1 MAKFIKKNKQEEAF
15 DSTKIYKSI
24 INAMKS
30 GSGLLRPRIA
40 QVIVEECEEKFN
52 KKETIASKDVDKFVI
67 NKLNEYGQELTACAY
82 ERYKTTKAYQE
93 SVSIIDDAI
102 FGVIDGTN
110 TATLDENSNKDGQL
124 ISTQRDLI
132 AGIESRSYTE
142 RHLMP
147 THLLNAHNEGLIHI
161 HDTDYMIHRGIFNC
175 QLINLDDMLQN
186 GTVINGKK
194 IRKPKSFQTACTVAT
209 QISLQV
215 ANGQYG
221 GQTFSVSHLSPFVRV
236 SYEKWKTKVREE
248 ANIIG
253 TILSDEDVENIAW
266 LRTRDEV
273 KSGVQTIQFQEN
285 TFSSSNGQTPFVS
298 IFMWINEKPE
308 YIKET
313 AMIIEEMI
321 NLRYE
326 GMENEYGVKV
336 TPAFPKLLYV
346 LDENNVPKD
355 SEYRW
360 LTDLAVKCAARRM
373 NPDFISAKIMRQ
385 QFDGQ
390 VFPCM
395 GCVDKDEVVNYRFND
410 EIYIESIVR
419 MWERLS
425 NYFSVQL
432 QDATDC
438 YYMDLY
444 NVEIFDSTNNA
455 YVECKRMNK
464 NADQGD
470 WKLIKLSDGRHLTC
484 TSDHPLAVKNVGRV
498 LVNDL
503 HVGDE
508 IECTNY
514 VPDFMNRTV
523 EKYSK
528 DMAWLLGVLLCD
540 GCYDRQVSSTFAF
553 NGEDDIIERYERAI
567 KNEMGLTTS
576 VKLWERGEKGNYKE
590 VRAYDGE
597 TALKREVSEKLINI
611 FGGLQKKNRQ
621 IPNDIMSGTREE
633 RLNFL
638 GGMIDADGYIHNSE
652 KHFNTIELGSTNKE
666 LAIQTML
673 LANSLGYDAKILMN
687 HYTSKDLS
695 KIRYRVY
702 FNTNPEIIQYI
713 TCKKKLDNYRIL
725 NRYNTTKEYFV
736 VEITDLDY
744 RGEYSYDVT
753 TSSDRFDVSGI
764 ASHNCRSFLSPW
776 KDENGE
782 YKFYGRFN
790 RGVVTLNL
798 VDIALSAKG
807 DETRFWDIMDER
819 LELCKEALILRDGLI
834 RGAKPTVSPIH
845 WMYGSIARIDK
856 NGSLDH
862 LLDGGYSSISLGYI
876 GIHEMVKV
884 MKGCSNTAPVGE
896 EFALRVMDY
905 LEAKTIEWRNI
916 KGLHGCSLYG
926 TPSESLTYKFA
937 QKTAKRFGEIK
948 GITDKDYFTNSY
960 HVNVLEPIDAFAKL
974 KFESQFQ
981 KRSKGGAVSYIE
993 VPNMDNNLEALS
1005 EIVDYMYET
1014 IQYAEINTR
1023 NGDSCG
1029 ECGFMGEMACDDEGT
1044 WYCPQCGCKDKNKL
1058 TVVRRTCGYIGST
1071 FWNKGKTE
1079 EINDRVMHI

>member
-1 MAKFIKKNKQEEAF
+1 MAKFIKKNKQEETF
-15 DSTKIYKSI
+15 DSAKIYKSI

-40 QVIVEECEEKFN
+40 QVIVDECEEKFG
-52 KKETIASKDVDKFVI
+52 KKEIVQSKEIDKFI
-67 NKLNEYGQELTACAY
+67 ISKLNEYGQELTAYAY

-93 SVSIIDDAI
+93 SESIIDKDI
-102 FGVIDGTN
+102 FGIVDGTN
-110 TATLDENSNKDGQL
+110 SAALDENSNKDGQL

-132 AGIESRSYTE
+132 AGIESRSYVE
-142 RHLMP
+142 RNIMP
-147 THLLNAHNEGLIHI
+147 THLLNAHREGLIHI
-161 HDTDYMIHRGIFNC
+161 HDTDYMIHKGIFNC
-175 QLINLDDMLQN
+175 CLINLDDMLQN

-221 GQTFSVSHLSPFVRV
+221 GQTFSVSHLAPFVRV
-236 SYEKWKTKVREE
+236 SFEKWKTKVAEE
-248 ANIIG
+248 AKLIG
-253 TILSDEDVENIAW
+253 TILSNEDIENIAW
-266 LRTRDEV
+266 MRTRDEV

-298 IFMWINEKPE
+298 IFMWVNEKPE
-308 YIKET
+308 YRAET

-346 LDENNVPKD
+346 LDDNNVPAD
-355 SEYRW
+355 SEYRY

-373 NPDFISAKIMRQ
+373 NPDFISAKVMRE
-385 QFDGQ
+385 QFDGN

-395 GCVDKDEVVNYRFND
+395 G
-410 EIYIESIVR
+410 
-419 MWERLS
+419 
-425 NYFSVQL
+425 
-432 QDATDC
+432 
-438 YYMDLY
+438 
-444 NVEIFDSTNNA
+444 
-455 YVECKRMNK
+455 
-464 NADQGD
+464 
-470 WKLIKLSDGRHLTC
+470 
-484 TSDHPLAVKNVGRV
+484 
-498 LVNDL
+498 
-503 HVGDE
+503 
-508 IECTNY
+508 
-514 VPDFMNRTV
+514 
-523 EKYSK
+523 
-528 DMAWLLGVLLCD
+528 
-540 GCYDRQVSSTFAF
+540 
-553 NGEDDIIERYERAI
+553 
-567 KNEMGLTTS
+567 
-576 VKLWERGEKGNYKE
+576 
-590 VRAYDGE
+590 
-597 TALKREVSEKLINI
+597 
-611 FGGLQKKNRQ
+611 
-621 IPNDIMSGTREE
+621 
-633 RLNFL
+633 
-638 GGMIDADGYIHNSE
+638 
-652 KHFNTIELGSTNKE
+652 
-666 LAIQTML
+666 
-673 LANSLGYDAKILMN
+673 
-687 HYTSKDLS
+687 
-695 KIRYRVY
+695 
-702 FNTNPEIIQYI
+702 
-713 TCKKKLDNYRIL
+713 
-725 NRYNTTKEYFV
+725 
-736 VEITDLDY
+736 
-744 RGEYSYDVT
+744 
-753 TSSDRFDVSGI
+753 
-764 ASHNCRSFLSPW
+764 CRSFLSPW
-776 KDENGE
+776 KDKNGN

-798 VDIALSAKG
+798 VDAALSSKG
-807 DETRFWDIMDER
+807 SEERFWEILDER

-834 RGAKPTVSPIH
+834 RNANPTVSPIH
-845 WMYGSIARIDK
+845 WMYGALARLDK
-856 NGSLDH
+856 NTNYNN

-884 MKGCSNTAPVGE
+884 MKGVSNTTPVGE

-960 HVNVLEPIDAFAKL
+960 HVNVLEPIDAFSKL
-974 KFESQFQ
+974 KFESKFQ

-1029 ECGFMGEMACDDEGT
+1029 ECGFMGEMSCDDEGT